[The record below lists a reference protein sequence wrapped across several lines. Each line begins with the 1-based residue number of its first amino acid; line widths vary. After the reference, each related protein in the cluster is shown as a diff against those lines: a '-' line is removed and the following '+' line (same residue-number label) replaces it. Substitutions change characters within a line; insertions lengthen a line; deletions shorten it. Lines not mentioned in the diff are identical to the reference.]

1 MCDSDRFVK
10 DKGRYAPYLAVI
22 LEQFDNSLLRA
33 HILYIYK
40 LRSTIFISE
49 SKTRRHFVYDVIK
62 RRQNWFACENLL
74 ISIQISVVLTKF
86 YMKTCNNQVYTLQTI
101 YLMFYL
107 SFSKVSYWL
116 SLAIYSNFKQ
126 IRCWFSPEIAFSCH
140 IEVFL
145 WRTVCTKKWIRS
157 FDNLLG
163 LRMLV

>member
-1 MCDSDRFVK
+1 MAEV
-10 DKGRYAPYLAVI
+10 
-22 LEQFDNSLLRA
+22 LEQFYNSLLCV

-40 LRSTIFISE
+40 LRSVIFISE

-62 RRQNWFACENLL
+62 RRQNWFACENLS

-86 YMKTCNNQVYTLQTI
+86 FMKTCNNQVYTLQTI
-101 YLMFYL
+101 SLMYYL

-126 IRCWFSPEIAFSCH
+126 IRCLFYPEIAFSCH

-145 WRTVCTKKWIRS
+145 WRTVCTKKVNTY
-157 FDNLLG
+157 F
-163 LRMLV
+163 